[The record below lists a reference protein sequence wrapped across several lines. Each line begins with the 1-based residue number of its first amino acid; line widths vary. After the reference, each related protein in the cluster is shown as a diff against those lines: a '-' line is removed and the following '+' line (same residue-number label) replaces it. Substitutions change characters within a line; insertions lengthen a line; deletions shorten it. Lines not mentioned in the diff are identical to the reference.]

1 MRNLLTIVAA
11 LAVAIPLLAP
21 RAEAQTSF
29 LTYLGYDLE
38 FEELL
43 LGVGAEFGL
52 PVGLPVALS
61 IRPTVEY
68 FFISGDATLLQ
79 FNGDVSAAL
88 MPAAPIGVF
97 AGAGVG
103 VQTVSFAG
111 ASATEVGLNLF
122 GGAEFGSGFAVPFAQ
137 LRVSFFD
144 HTALA
149 LMGGVK
155 LRL

>member
-1 MRNLLTIVAA
+1 MRNLLTIVAVVA
-11 LAVAIPLLAP
+11 IAIPLLAP

-38 FEELL
+38 FEEIF

-52 PVGLPVALS
+52 PVGLPIALS
-61 IRPTVEY
+61 IRPSAEY
-68 FFISGDATLLQ
+68 FFIGSGATLLQ

-88 MPAAPIGVF
+88 MPAAPVGVF

-103 VQTVSFAG
+103 VQTISFAG

-122 GGAEFGSGFAVPFAQ
+122 GGAEFGRGFAVPFAQ
-137 LRVSFFD
+137 VRISFFD
-144 HTALA
+144 HTAIA